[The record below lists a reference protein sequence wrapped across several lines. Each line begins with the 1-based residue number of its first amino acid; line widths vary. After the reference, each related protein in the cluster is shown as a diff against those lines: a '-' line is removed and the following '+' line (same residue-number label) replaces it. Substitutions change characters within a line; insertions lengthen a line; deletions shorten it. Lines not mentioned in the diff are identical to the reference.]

1 MIGDYRIEC
10 LLGRGGMSQ
19 VFEASD
25 LLLEQPVAVKVLV
38 QPAEDPASEQRFL
51 QEMQLSRRLVHPNV
65 VRLFEL
71 GCVQG
76 YRYFTMELLRGQDV
90 RALLGQ
96 PLPVSQVLG
105 WLAQACDGLAAA
117 HAAGIVHRDVKPE
130 NLFVTSE
137 GLLKLMDFG
146 IARVGV
152 GQRLTA
158 AGLLLGTP
166 LYMAPEQIN
175 SFGNAGPAADLYALG
190 VVAFELLVGHPPFQ
204 GQEMMTI
211 LTQHLYEAPTHPCQ
225 LRPDLPAPVGEL
237 LLELL
242 EKDPS
247 RRAGPA
253 SSLAAHL
260 RALALE
266 LA

>member
-1 MIGDYRIEC
+1 M
-10 LLGRGGMSQ
+10 
-19 VFEASD
+19 
-25 LLLEQPVAVKVLV
+25 VA
-38 QPAEDPASEQRFL
+38 
-51 QEMQLSRRLVHPNV
+51 
-65 VRLFEL
+65 
-71 GCVQG
+71 
-76 YRYFTMELLRGQDV
+76 
-90 RALLGQ
+90 
-96 PLPVSQVLG
+96 
-105 WLAQACDGLAAA
+105 GLAAA

-130 NLFVTSE
+130 NLFVTSD

-146 IARVGV
+146 IARVGA

-190 VVAFELLVGHPPFQ
+190 VVAFELLVGRPPFQ
-204 GQEMMTI
+204 GQEMMAT
-211 LTQHLYEAPTHPCQ
+211 LSQHLYEPPPQPCE

-242 EKDPS
+242 EKDPA

-253 SSLAAHL
+253 SAVAQRL
-260 RALALE
+260 RALALV
-266 LA
+266 LLS